1 MPEIEGLAPPLGNPG
16 STTANTLY
24 WSISLKNCIEMK
36 NIESRGG
43 VPGAPSLNL
52 QVMCIFNMLQYY
64 LLRLTFQHH
73 EPGIDLIKRKCS
85 LEILSQTC

>member
-1 MPEIEGLAPPLGNPG
+1 
-16 STTANTLY
+16 
-24 WSISLKNCIEMK
+24 MK
-36 NIESRGG
+36 NIEPRGG

-52 QVMCIFNMLQYY
+52 QVMCIFNMLRYY

-85 LEILSQTC
+85 WEILSQTC